1 MVKLVGEISSFWS
14 WWCCFEGWRFFG
26 IERGH
31 KWVICYSDSAQLVQ
45 LVNHEMRPLHD
56 YRDEVKKVK
65 DHMGRD
71 WLCQV
76 QHSFCEG
83 NACVDDLTRMGVTI
97 GGSWTLFGKRSRWW
111 LLGGQSLVID
121 HSILMCP
128 FWLTWNLLGSGMVTT
143 CLISNWG
150 TNHQNILAIMIFSVM
165 SLFCYMNEVWP
176 PPSGIFGLNS
186 ICTIKKG
193 QCLKLTL
200 WNIKECRIRSQK
212 TSDDNKAKYYK

>member
-1 MVKLVGEISSFWS
+1 MEPFPEPQSWQELGVFEETIRGPSCGVSTVKLVGEISSFWS

-97 GGSWTLFGKRSRWW
+97 GGGWA
-111 LLGGQSLVID
+111 LLTEPPLEIMT
-121 HSILMCP
+121 H
-128 FWLTWNLLGSGMVTT
+128 LLADSHWGM
-143 CLISNWG
+143 IN
-150 TNHQNILAIMIFSVM
+150 
-165 SLFCYMNEVWP
+165 
-176 PPSGIFGLNS
+176 
-186 ICTIKKG
+186 
-193 QCLKLTL
+193 
-200 WNIKECRIRSQK
+200 R
-212 TSDDNKAKYYK
+212 